1 MQKLEQEITIENTH
15 GLHARPA
22 ALFVQ
27 LANKYHSSV
36 KIEKDGEMVDGK
48 SIIGLLS
55 LGINRG
61 VCIKLIVEG
70 IDADQ
75 ALIELKDFLEKDHE
89 QN

>member
-1 MQKLEQEITIENTH
+1 MQKHEQRVVVNNKH

-36 KIEKDGEMVDGK
+36 RIEKDGEMIDAK

-55 LGINRG
+55 LGVNRG
-61 VCIKLIVEG
+61 MAVNLIVEG
-70 IDADQ
+70 PDAAE
-75 ALIELKDFLEKDHE
+75 ALEELKQFLEKDHE
-89 QN
+89 